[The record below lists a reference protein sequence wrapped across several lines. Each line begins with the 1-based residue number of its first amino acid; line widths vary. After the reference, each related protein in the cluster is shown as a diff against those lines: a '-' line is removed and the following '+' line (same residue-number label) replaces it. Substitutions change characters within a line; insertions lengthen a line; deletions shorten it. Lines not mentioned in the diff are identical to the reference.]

1 MIDMIVKK
9 KYIQLVLFVLLF
21 SFGACNSDEMSDIN
35 DTTEVQEQMV
45 LKLSVQQESVVYTRG
60 TGTLADEAKVESMD
74 FLIFNHDGNIV
85 YHQHPVLEWTGNEYK
100 TTVNIPSAT
109 GEHTLYLIA
118 NYPMEAGTIHTL
130 QDLESRICTSTK
142 ALVKPPFVMA
152 TRRIT
157 LSSLNMIAIRN
168 AMESDGSNGF
178 SLKRNVAKFSVGVA
192 DNNFELISINWLG
205 CPVSASVLADVDYT
219 SPSTLSVSSLAPS
232 SNPIYLYQIRK
243 MGLDA
248 HKGFHIVVHGK
259 YTAADGTEKEGYY
272 KLRLCTIDDATGEKV
287 PLTSIVGNDYY
298 KLNIRSITGFGAN
311 SFENAEK
318 NGFTNDMEAF
328 MLLEY
333 NGTHDY

>member
-21 SFGACNSDEMSDIN
+21 SLGACNSDEMSDIN

-60 TGTLADEAKVESMD
+60 TGTPADEAKVESMD
-74 FLIFNHDGNIV
+74 FLIFNHDGKIV

-157 LSSLNMIAIRN
+157 CLL
-168 AMESDGSNGF
+168 
-178 SLKRNVAKFSVGVA
+178 
-192 DNNFELISINWLG
+192 
-205 CPVSASVLADVDYT
+205 YT
-219 SPSTLSVSSLAPS
+219 SPSP
-232 SNPIYLYQIRK
+232 R
-243 MGLDA
+243 D
-248 HKGFHIVVHGK
+248 
-259 YTAADGTEKEGYY
+259 
-272 KLRLCTIDDATGEKV
+272 
-287 PLTSIVGNDYY
+287 
-298 KLNIRSITGFGAN
+298 
-311 SFENAEK
+311 
-318 NGFTNDMEAF
+318 
-328 MLLEY
+328 
-333 NGTHDY
+333 

>member
-1 MIDMIVKK
+1 MK
-9 KYIQLVLFVLLF
+9 Q
-21 SFGACNSDEMSDIN
+21 
-35 DTTEVQEQMV
+35 
-45 LKLSVQQESVVYTRG
+45 
-60 TGTLADEAKVESMD
+60 KVESMD
-74 FLIFNHDGNIV
+74 FLIFNHDGKIV

-219 SPSTLSVSSLAPS
+219 SPSTLSVSNLAPS

-243 MGLDA
+243 
-248 HKGFHIVVHGK
+248 
-259 YTAADGTEKEGYY
+259 
-272 KLRLCTIDDATGEKV
+272 
-287 PLTSIVGNDYY
+287 N
-298 KLNIRSITGFGAN
+298 GFGCA
-311 SFENAEK
+311 
-318 NGFTNDMEAF
+318 
-328 MLLEY
+328 
-333 NGTHDY
+333 